1 MSDFSVISEISNE
14 ILKVLRENI
23 CPELIQSS
31 ESVKLVTPTDKN
43 ADFQLGLY
51 LYDIQELREFKQMD
65 LIRTGGDKAK
75 FPGRPL
81 NLFYTLYINSKSQ
94 MMADAESE
102 QRIIGRSIQILMDH
116 AVLNN
121 TSDDDSDE
129 EGAAITFLTLS
140 FEDKSKLWSVLSM
153 PYQLAVYFTVSPVV
167 LSSRRTYSFT
177 RVLQTEF
184 NSNQKELDSK
194 TQLGKD

>member
-31 ESVKLVTPTDKN
+31 ESVKLVTPTDKS

-51 LYDIQELREFKQMD
+51 LYDIQEMREFKQMD
-65 LIRTGGDKAK
+65 LIRTGANKAK

-81 NLFYTLYINSKSQ
+81 NLFYALYINSKSQ

-116 AVLNN
+116 TVLNN
-121 TSDDDSDE
+121 SASEDSDE
-129 EGAAITFLTLS
+129 EEAAITFLTMS

-153 PYQLAVYFTVSPVV
+153 PYQLAVYFTVSPVI

-184 NSNQKELDSK
+184 DVSQKEVNP
-194 TQLGKD
+194 KDKR